1 MEDWMS
7 NESSGTKRHIL
18 DAAEKIL
25 ADRRSSEI
33 HIADIAEEANVAVQ
47 TLYYHFGSLRQL
59 IAEAQA
65 SAYLRMVEPLHKYLL
80 AAEQAV
86 LDEDEQTYWQAI
98 GDDVALAWSYGY
110 SGDKWKIPKLFI
122 DIWADPK
129 TQEEFTEGL
138 ERQFERWIN
147 VIEAGKALGWVDPDV
162 DTYALIVANWGAS
175 NGQAVFASA
184 SKIHYTPESIRD
196 FFQEIAMKKG

>member
-1 MEDWMS
+1 ML

-25 ADRRSSEI
+25 ADRPSSDI
-33 HIADIAEEANVAVQ
+33 HIADIAEGASVAVQ
-47 TLYYHFGSLRQL
+47 TLYYHFGSLKQL

-80 AAEQAV
+80 AAEQAIV
-86 LDEDEQTYWQAI
+86 DEDEQIYWQAI
-98 GDDVALAWSYGY
+98 GEAVALAWSYGF
-110 SGDKWKIPKLFI
+110 SGDKWRIPKLFI

-129 TQEEFTEGL
+129 TQEAFSEGL

-147 VIEAGKALGWVDPDV
+147 VVESGKALGWVDPDV

-175 NGQAVFASA
+175 NGQAVFANY
-184 SKIHYTPESIRD
+184 SKIQYTPESIRD
-196 FFQEIAMKKG
+196 FFQEIAMKKR

>member
-1 MEDWMS
+1 ML

-25 ADRRSSEI
+25 ADRPSSDI
-33 HIADIAEEANVAVQ
+33 HIADIAEGASVAVQ
-47 TLYYHFGSLRQL
+47 TLYYHFGSLKQL

-80 AAEQAV
+80 AAEQA
-86 LDEDEQTYWQAI
+86 I
-98 GDDVALAWSYGY
+98 GDEVALAWSYGF
-110 SGDKWKIPKLFI
+110 SGDKWRIPKLFI

-129 TQEEFTEGL
+129 TQEAFSEGL

-147 VIEAGKALGWVDPDV
+147 VIESGK
-162 DTYALIVANWGAS
+162 
-175 NGQAVFASA
+175 
-184 SKIHYTPESIRD
+184 
-196 FFQEIAMKKG
+196 

>member
-1 MEDWMS
+1 ML
-7 NESSGTKRHIL
+7 NESSGTRRNIL

-25 ADRRSSEI
+25 AERRSSDI
-33 HIADIAEEANVAVQ
+33 HIADIAEEASVAVQ

-65 SAYLRMVEPLHKYLL
+65 SAYLRMVEPLHQYLL

-86 LDEDEQTYWQAI
+86 VDEDEQTFWQAV
-98 GDDVALAWSYGY
+98 GDDVALAWAYGY
-110 SGDKWKIPKLFI
+110 SGDKWKIPKLLI

-129 TQEEFTEGL
+129 TQEEFSQGL
-138 ERQFERWIN
+138 EAQFERWIN
-147 VIEAGKALGWVDPDV
+147 VIESGKALGWVEPDI

-175 NGQAVFASA
+175 NGQAVFASN

-196 FFQEIAMKKG
+196 FFQEIAMKKR

>member
-1 MEDWMS
+1 MLG
-7 NESSGTKRHIL
+7 ESSGTKRHIL

-25 ADRRSSEI
+25 ANRRSSEI

-47 TLYYHFGSLRQL
+47 TLYYHFGSLKQL

-65 SAYLRMVEPLHKYLL
+65 LAYLRMVEPLHKFLL
-80 AAEQAV
+80 AAEQAI

-98 GDDVALAWSYGY
+98 GDDVMLAWSYGFN
-110 SGDKWKIPKLFI
+110 GDKWKIPKLFI
-122 DIWADPK
+122 DIWSDPK

-147 VIEAGKALGWVDPDV
+147 VIEGGKSLGWVDPDV

-175 NGQAVFASA
+175 NGQAVFASH
-184 SKIHYTPESIRD
+184 SKIQYTPESIRD
-196 FFQEIAMKKG
+196 FFQEIAMKKR

>member
-1 MEDWMS
+1 ML

-25 ADRRSSEI
+25 ADRRSSDI
-33 HIADIAEEANVAVQ
+33 HIADIAEEASVAVQ
-47 TLYYHFGSLRQL
+47 TLYYHFGSLKQL

-65 SAYLRMVEPLHKYLL
+65 SAYLRMVEPLHKFLL

-86 LDEDEQTYWQAI
+86 VDEDEQAYWQAI
-98 GDDVALAWSYGY
+98 GDDVALAWSYGFG
-110 SGDKWKIPKLFI
+110 GDKWKIPKLFI
-122 DIWADPK
+122 DIWSDPK
-129 TQEEFTEGL
+129 TQEEFSEGL

-147 VIEAGKALGWVDPDV
+147 LIEAGKSLGWVDPDV

-175 NGQAVFASA
+175 NGQAVFSSY
-184 SKIHYTPESIRD
+184 SKIQYTPESIRD
-196 FFQEIAMKKG
+196 FFQEIAMKKR

>member
-1 MEDWMS
+1 MI

-25 ADRRSSEI
+25 ADRRSSDI
-33 HIADIAEEANVAVQ
+33 RIADIAEEASVAVQ
-47 TLYYHFGSLRQL
+47 TLYYHFGSLKQL

-65 SAYLRMVEPLHKYLL
+65 SAYLRMVEPSHKFLL

-98 GDDVALAWSYGY
+98 GDDVELAWSYGFH
-110 SGDKWKIPKLFI
+110 GDKWKIPKLFV

-129 TQEEFTEGL
+129 TQEEFSEGL

-147 VIEAGKALGWVDPDV
+147 VIEAGKSLGWVDPDV

-175 NGQAVFASA
+175 NGQAVFSPH
-184 SKIHYTPESIRD
+184 SKIQYTPRSIRD
-196 FFQEIAMKKG
+196 FFEEIAMKKH